1 MKFADQLRES
11 AIPEWK
17 NKYIDYKIGKK
28 RLKYHYGQLPEDPL
42 REQLLARREGP
53 DHSDTDADDND
64 NDNDNYNR
72 YTDGDS
78 SGDDAASSRGGLEL
92 QLHQHSGGH
101 GNSHSNDSNNDQD
114 TADDDSVSLG
124 SSRSISAASH
134 LARLR
139 RDTYNSR
146 SNDSFNSLLRSS
158 SSPVIPDLI
167 TGGAGTPNSI
177 NHKHHHH
184 HHHHNANSR
193 QNSRSGS
200 PPGSNRKK
208 NNNSR
213 NRNNRGKSARAGAQS
228 AAHPPMRKKEKIIYS
243 TLQKAAIKDF
253 IENWLIAVELTKCN
267 DFYVWLLDECGTK
280 FGTLKTQ
287 MHMYRMQKEKVFDP
301 TSEEHSLNSH
311 HGDAAAIEAAQTYGS
326 TEEGTVVLDVPPQH
340 VHNRRKNN
348 GFVSDFKYFLKQN
361 NLMPSWP
368 KNAFQHKVIQEE
380 AISRSSS
387 GLSLSSMNNHPTYIH
402 TNNGGGGGSSTNSN
416 GRGNIREPS
425 PTLSSILN
433 PQKETFAYDL
443 SLVSDEMTLPRAQRL
458 LSEAIIEF
466 YLFLQLVRAYR
477 DLNVTG
483 FRKMVKKFDK
493 TLGTKEMP
501 RFMKYARDNYSLF
514 KHVNNNVKL
523 MAQHMKRTSSF
534 HVLTDLVPNNP
545 KDDPLLWWETK
556 AKDWYVTDLTNSVR
570 DMKRNRDKLKKLNIQ
585 YTLNESMI
593 HRNNRSTL
601 QMTTAGLFI
610 GFSFF
615 IFLYTLYMSF
625 TSPAVSYTRKILFPL
640 WGGWYMTLI
649 MLVLFQV
656 NCFIWHR
663 AGINYKFIM
672 FGEVKTRSGT
682 QMYNNDFATTGIS
695 LKLYYVSYY
704 VLLTCICAFFSFKL
718 QQLSPWSFASM
729 ASVFVLFFMPANFI
743 PYWDKLIQTRNWLII
758 TSIRLMC
765 SGIFPV
771 EFGDFFLG
779 DIVCSLTYSI
789 ADIAMFACIYSTNE
803 QGLCG
808 SSHSKSMGI
817 LSSIPS
823 YWRLLQCIR
832 RFLDSGDWFPHLINA
847 IKYSFGV
854 GYQLTLCAYRLAPDH
869 ENRRTYFII
878 VSTMNSVLTSIWDL
892 IIDWS
897 LFQPSYRNLFLRD
910 ELYLAGK
917 RSWEDGSY
925 EPKRKALYYA
935 AMVWD
940 VLIRF
945 QWVVYAVAPQTIQ
958 QSAKTSFILALTE
971 LLRRFI
977 WVIFRIE
984 NEHVANVHL
993 FRVTGDSPLPYPVLH
1008 SENPND
1014 ILQQAKKTQFLSRR
1028 NTVAEMAPIMEGT
1041 STGMQRTSTNN
1052 DFDEPDAAYH
1062 TMARRN
1068 TTMFGKLTD
1077 AIPWVHATDFQRP
1090 VATPLNDPADNRT
1103 DADDHSAFESDTDY
1117 ESAA

>member
-1 MKFADQLRES
+1 
-11 AIPEWK
+11 
-17 NKYIDYKIGKK
+17 
-28 RLKYHYGQLPEDPL
+28 
-42 REQLLARREGP
+42 
-53 DHSDTDADDND
+53 
-64 NDNDNYNR
+64 
-72 YTDGDS
+72 
-78 SGDDAASSRGGLEL
+78 
-92 QLHQHSGGH
+92 
-101 GNSHSNDSNNDQD
+101 
-114 TADDDSVSLG
+114 
-124 SSRSISAASH
+124 
-134 LARLR
+134 
-139 RDTYNSR
+139 
-146 SNDSFNSLLRSS
+146 
-158 SSPVIPDLI
+158 
-167 TGGAGTPNSI
+167 
-177 NHKHHHH
+177 
-184 HHHHNANSR
+184 
-193 QNSRSGS
+193 
-200 PPGSNRKK
+200 
-208 NNNSR
+208 
-213 NRNNRGKSARAGAQS
+213 
-228 AAHPPMRKKEKIIYS
+228 
-243 TLQKAAIKDF
+243 
-253 IENWLIAVELTKCN
+253 
-267 DFYVWLLDECGTK
+267 
-280 FGTLKTQ
+280 
-287 MHMYRMQKEKVFDP
+287 
-301 TSEEHSLNSH
+301 
-311 HGDAAAIEAAQTYGS
+311 
-326 TEEGTVVLDVPPQH
+326 
-340 VHNRRKNN
+340 
-348 GFVSDFKYFLKQN
+348 
-361 NLMPSWP
+361 MPSWP
-368 KNAFQHKVIQEE
+368 KNAFQHKIIQEE

-387 GLSLSSMNNHPTYIH
+387 GLSLSSMNNHPTYI
-402 TNNGGGGGSSTNSN
+402 STNSSPNPNLQN
-416 GRGNIREPS
+416 GNVREPS

-466 YLFLQLVRAYR
+466 YLFLQLVKAYR

-556 AKDWYVTDLTNSVR
+556 AKDWYVTDLTNTVR
-570 DMKRNRDKLKKLNIQ
+570 DMKKNRDKLKKLNIQ

-625 TSPAVSYTRKILFPL
+625 TSPSVSYTRKILFPL

-672 FGEVKTRSGT
+672 FGEIKTRNGT

-854 GYQLTLCAYRLAPDH
+854 GYQLTLCAYRLAPND
-869 ENRRTYFII
+869 ESRRTYFII

-971 LLRRFI
+971 LLRRFV

-1028 NTVAEMAPIMEGT
+1028 QPSSEMAPIMEGT
-1041 STGMQRTSTNN
+1041 STGIQRIQSN
-1052 DFDEPDAAYH
+1052 DFGEPDAAYH

-1077 AIPWVHATDFQRP
+1077 SIPWVHATDFQRP
-1090 VATPLNDPADNRT
+1090 IATPLNDPADNRT
-1103 DADDHSAFESDTDY
+1103 DADDQSAFESDTDY